1 MTIAPIMHD
10 IAVTSV
16 GRLRATAKFPF
27 RSESDRQ
34 QNVRDRSRLASMRLL
49 LRDHEVRPALATGNA
64 KKSAKGGEQRAR
76 DSFSLSLSIPGVF
89 NMADRDYDIKTLNS
103 LIATTLDSVDG
114 YTEAAKDIENQRYG
128 TMFVA
133 RAKER
138 RQVVSDL
145 QGEVRRLG
153 GNPEDD
159 GTVLAGAHR
168 MFLDLKATVTGQD
181 DKAIINEVERG
192 EDHIKAKFDDAV
204 VDNDLSP
211 ETRDAIQKANQ
222 SVQQGH
228 DQMRDLK
235 HALEA

>member
-1 MTIAPIMHD
+1 
-10 IAVTSV
+10 
-16 GRLRATAKFPF
+16 
-27 RSESDRQ
+27 
-34 QNVRDRSRLASMRLL
+34 
-49 LRDHEVRPALATGNA
+49 
-64 KKSAKGGEQRAR
+64 
-76 DSFSLSLSIPGVF
+76 
-89 NMADRDYDIKTLNS
+89 MADRDYDIKTLNS

-211 ETRDAIQKANQ
+211 ETRDVIQKANQ